1 MKLHCLSC
9 QTAILAETYQKN
21 KGLCAPC
28 ARERLSPFFGQPKFG
43 CIAHYM
49 DASALIKFFVNEDGS
64 ERIRN
69 HVSRC
74 FAARRSFELVFRTT
88 YLCFGETLG
97 YFKTKLRRR
106 EISQAQY
113 SDVTERVLQSIS
125 HTFEIEEPFLHILP
139 NVQSSVVQMIDRYNL
154 DISDAFQLVA
164 IRWIKERNERLVG
177 GMEAILVTADSKL
190 VCAARAEGIRAWNI
204 VSDAAP

>member
-1 MKLHCLSC
+1 MKLHCSSC
-9 QTAILAETYQKN
+9 RTTILAETHERN
-21 KGLCAPC
+21 EGLCAPC
-28 ARERLSPFFGQPKFG
+28 ARDRLNPFFGQPKFG
-43 CIAHYM
+43 CIAHYI
-49 DASALIKFFVNEDGS
+49 DASALIKFFVEEDGS
-64 ERIRN
+64 GRIRN
-69 HVSRC
+69 HVSKC

-97 YFKTKLRRR
+97 YFKTKRRR
-106 EISQAQY
+106 KELSQAQY
-113 SDVTERVLQSIS
+113 SDIAKRVLQSIS

-139 NVQSSVVQMIDRYNL
+139 NVQSSVAQMIDRYGL

-164 IRWIKERNERLVG
+164 IRWIKEQNVRLIG
-177 GMEAILVTADSKL
+177 GMEAILVTADSEF